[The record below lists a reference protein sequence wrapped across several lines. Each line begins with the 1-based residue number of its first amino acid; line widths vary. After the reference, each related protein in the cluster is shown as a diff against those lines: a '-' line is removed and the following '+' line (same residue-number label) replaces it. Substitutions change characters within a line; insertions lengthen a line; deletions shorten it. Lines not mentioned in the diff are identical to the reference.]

1 MIICSNPWWLRCK
14 ETACGVGDLGLIPG
28 LGRSPKERNEL
39 LPPVFLPGEFQGQ
52 KSLASYTPWGHKGSD
67 TTEQLIHTQ
76 QCDTQQ
82 KFHRFYTFSMIS
94 LYIFKMN
101 QNNKTY

>member
-1 MIICSNPWWLRCK
+1 MYNPWWLRCK

-67 TTEQLIHTQ
+67 TTEQPRTMSIYCIVQ
-76 QCDTQQ
+76 E
-82 KFHRFYTFSMIS
+82 FYS
-94 LYIFKMN
+94 LLCGNLNGKEI
-101 QNNKTY
+101 